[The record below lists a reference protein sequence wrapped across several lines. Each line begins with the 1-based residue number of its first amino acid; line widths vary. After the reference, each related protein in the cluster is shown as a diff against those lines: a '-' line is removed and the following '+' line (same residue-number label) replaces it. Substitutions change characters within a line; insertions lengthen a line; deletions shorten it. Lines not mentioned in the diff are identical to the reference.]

1 MEMTS
6 TMVSVETLKELRECV
21 KRWRG
26 VSKTLALVPTMGA
39 LHEGHLSLVDCAR
52 RKADRVV
59 VSIFVNSKQFAEGED
74 LATYPRDLE
83 GDLAKLK
90 SRQADLIFIPGNEEM
105 YRPGFATSVQVA
117 GPAAVGLE
125 DKFRPHFFNGVA
137 IVVAKL
143 LIQAQCDYAIFGEKD
158 YQQLKTINH
167 MARDL
172 DIPTQIIGAEII
184 REEDG
189 LAMSSRNWYLCEA
202 ERAKAPML
210 HEEMQAAAVAL
221 RAGADRHDVLKAS
234 RQRLKRAGFS
244 VDYIE
249 VRHADTLENLTG
261 AADEPARIL
270 AAAWLGTT
278 RLIDNI
284 PAGMGIC
291 FA

>member
-1 MEMTS
+1 MTS
-6 TMVSVETLKELRECV
+6 TLVTAETVKALRKRV
-21 KRWRG
+21 KRWRDESNT
-26 VSKTLALVPTMGA
+26 VALVPTMGA
-39 LHEGHLSLVDCAR
+39 LHEGHLSLVDRAR

-59 VSIFVNSKQFAEGED
+59 VSIFVNTKQFAEGED
-74 LATYPRDLE
+74 LATYPQDLE

-90 SRQADLIFIPGNEEM
+90 SRQVDLVFIPGSEEM
-105 YRPGFATSVQVA
+105 YRPGFATSVHIA

-184 REEDG
+184 REDDG
-189 LAMSSRNWYLCEA
+189 LAMSSRNWYLSEA
-202 ERAKAPML
+202 ERARAPML

-221 RAGADRHDVLKAS
+221 RAGADMDDVLKAS

-249 VRHADTLENLTG
+249 VRHANTLANLTG
-261 AADEPARIL
+261 GADEPARLL
-270 AAAWLGTT
+270 AAVWLGTT

-284 PAGMGIC
+284 AV
-291 FA
+291 